1 MSAKEME
8 IKVDSFRKI
17 PNPYKEGPSSASQ
30 MYTAICDVKD
40 VPMELLSWM
49 ETNPRKQNTRSGVAK
64 KIRSSLVEGKDFH
77 LLNRGI
83 LLSAQ
88 DVSYNNYDSKMRL
101 IFSDPEY
108 HGNVDGGH
116 TLRIILENRDELE
129 YGQQYVKLEILTG
142 VEGIFEDL
150 AAARN
155 TSTQV
160 QDKSIANLRDYF
172 DLIKVTIKNEEFK
185 DRVYFME
192 NDDGDID
199 VGDILAI
206 LNLFNLDAYH
216 EMDSFPVV
224 SFSSRKKCIDNYI
237 HLYEK
242 FQNSREN
249 PYVKMKPIM
258 LDIFKLYD
266 FLEIKMFD
274 YYRAK
279 NPSGK
284 YGAISGVI
292 TPRNSQKKPNH
303 SPKQLKTKFYQ
314 ENMSHSSPNGFLFP
328 ILGSLRALL
337 TEEDGVYKW
346 THDPFLM
353 LDRVG
358 PDLVCT
364 TVERSR
370 TLGNDPVKVG
380 KDTGNWQTLY
390 MRVKFEAMSIKES

>member
-1 MSAKEME
+1 MKNTELE

-17 PNPYKEGPSSASQ
+17 PNPYKEGPSSVSQ
-30 MYTAICDVKD
+30 MFTAICDVKD
-40 VPMELLSWM
+40 LPEELLEWM
-49 ETNPRKQNTRSGVAK
+49 ETNPRKQNIRGGVAK
-64 KIRSSLVEGKDFH
+64 KIKTSLSESRDFH

-83 LLSAQ
+83 LLSAY
-88 DVSYNNYDSKMRL
+88 DVTYNNYDNKMKL
-101 IFSDPEY
+101 VFTDPEV

-116 TLRIILENRDELE
+116 TLRVILENRDELE
-129 YGQQYVKLEILTG
+129 DGVQYVKLEILTG

-172 DLIKVTIKNEEFK
+172 DLIKEVISTEEFE

-206 LNLFNLDAYH
+206 LNLFNIDAYPGM
-216 EMDSFPVV
+216 ESFPTV

-237 HLYEK
+237 NLYEK
-242 FQNSREN
+242 VQAGPEN
-249 PYVKMKPIM
+249 PYVKMKPVM
-258 LDIFKLYD
+258 VDIFKLYD
-266 FLEIKMFD
+266 FLESKMFD

-279 NPSGK
+279 NPAGK
-284 YGAISGVI
+284 YGAVSGVV
-292 TPRNSQKKPNH
+292 TPKDPRKMP
-303 SPKQLKTKFYQ
+303 KTKFYCK
-314 ENMSHSSPNGFLFP
+314 EISHGSPNGFLFP
-328 ILGSLRALL
+328 VLGALRALL
-337 TEEDGVYKW
+337 VEKNGKYEW
-346 THDPFLM
+346 THNPFDILEK
-353 LDRVG
+353 VG

-390 MRVKFEAMSIKES
+390 MRVMFEAMSAR

>member
-1 MSAKEME
+1 MNKGELE

-17 PNPYKEGPSSASQ
+17 PNPYKEGPSSGSQ
-30 MYTAICDVKD
+30 MYTAICDVKNI
-40 VPMELLSWM
+40 PEELLDWM
-49 ETNPRKQNTRSGVAK
+49 ETNPRKQNIRSGVAK
-64 KIRSSLVEGKDFH
+64 KIKVSLTEGKNFH
-77 LLNRGI
+77 LLNRGL

-88 DVSYNNYDSKMRL
+88 DVKYNNYDNTMKL
-101 IFSDPEY
+101 VFSDPEY
-108 HGNVDGGH
+108 HGDVDGGH
-116 TLRIILENRDELE
+116 TLRVILDNRDDLE
-129 YGQQYVKLEILTG
+129 PGQQYVKLEILTG
-142 VEGIFEDL
+142 IEGIFEDL

-172 DLIKVTIKNEEFK
+172 DLIKNVISTEEFK

-206 LNLFNLDAYH
+206 LNLFNIDAYH
-216 EMDSFPVV
+216 GMDNFPVV

-237 HLYEK
+237 SLYEK
-242 FQNSREN
+242 HQGGPEN
-249 PYVKMKPIM
+249 PYVKMKPVM
-258 LDIFKLYD
+258 VEIFKLYD
-266 FLEIKMFD
+266 FLETKMFD

-284 YGAISGVI
+284 YGAVSGVI
-292 TPRNSQKKPNH
+292 TSRDAK
-303 SPKQLKTKFYQ
+303 KQLKTKFYCR
-314 ENMSHSSPNGFLFP
+314 EMTHGSPNGFLFP
-328 ILGSLRALL
+328 VLGALRALL
-337 TEEDGVYKW
+337 IEKDGHYVW
-346 THDPFLM
+346 THDPFDI
-353 LDRVG
+353 LDKVG

-390 MRVKFEAMSIKES
+390 MRVMFEAMSMK

>member
-1 MSAKEME
+1 MDKRELE

-17 PNPYKEGPSSASQ
+17 PNPYKEGPGSVSQ

-40 VPMELLSWM
+40 LPEELLNWM
-49 ETNPRKQNTRSGVAK
+49 ETNPRKQNIRGGVAK
-64 KIRSSLVEGKDFH
+64 KIKASLLEGKDFH
-77 LLNRGI
+77 LLNRGL

-88 DVSYNNYDSKMRL
+88 DVTYNNYDNTMKL
-101 IFSDPEY
+101 VFSDSEV
-108 HGNVDGGH
+108 HGDVDGGH
-116 TLRIILENRDELE
+116 TLRVILDNREDLE
-129 YGQQYVKLEILTG
+129 YGAQYVKLEILTG
-142 VEGIFEDL
+142 IEGIFEDL

-172 DLIKVTIKNEEFK
+172 DLIKNAIFNEAFK

-206 LNLFNLDAYH
+206 LNLFNIDAYPGM
-216 EMDSFPVV
+216 ESFPVV
-224 SFSSRKKCIDNYI
+224 SFSSRKKCIDSYI
-237 HLYEK
+237 NLYEK
-242 FQNSREN
+242 YGDTPEN

-258 LDIFKLYD
+258 VEIFKLYD
-266 FLEIKMFD
+266 YLESKMYD

-284 YGAISGVI
+284 YGAVSGVI
-292 TPRNSQKKPNH
+292 TPKDAR
-303 SPKQLKTKFYQ
+303 KQLKTKFYCDVI
-314 ENMSHSSPNGFLFP
+314 SHGSPNGFLFP
-328 ILGSLRALL
+328 VLGALRALL
-337 TEEDGVYKW
+337 KEENGRYVW
-346 THDPFLM
+346 TKDPFQI

-364 TVERSR
+364 TIERSR

-390 MRVKFEAMSIKES
+390 MRVMFETMCMG

>member
-1 MSAKEME
+1 MNKRELE

-17 PNPYKEGPSSASQ
+17 PNPYKEGPSSVSQ

-40 VPMELLSWM
+40 IPEALLEWM
-49 ETNPRKQNTRSGVAK
+49 ETNPRKQNIRGGVAK
-64 KIRSSLVEGKDFH
+64 KIKASLTEGRDFH
-77 LLNRGI
+77 LLNRGL

-88 DVSYNNYDSKMRL
+88 DVTYNNYDNTMRL
-101 IFSDPEY
+101 VFAEPEF

-116 TLRIILENRDELE
+116 TLRVILDNREDLE
-129 YGQQYVKLEILTG
+129 RGQQYVKLEILTG

-172 DLIKVTIKNEEFK
+172 DLIKNAISNEDFK

-206 LNLFNLDAYH
+206 LNLFNIDAYPGM
-216 EMDSFPVV
+216 ESFPVV
-224 SFSSRKKCIDNYI
+224 SFSSRKKCIDSYI
-237 HLYEK
+237 NLYEK
-242 FQNSREN
+242 YGDTPEN

-258 LDIFKLYD
+258 VEIFKLYD
-266 FLEIKMFD
+266 FLETKMLD
-274 YYRAK
+274 YYRVK
-279 NPSGK
+279 NPAGK
-284 YGAISGVI
+284 YGAVSGVI
-292 TPRNSQKKPNH
+292 TSKDARR
-303 SPKQLKTKFYQ
+303 QLKTKFYCN
-314 ENMSHSSPNGFLFP
+314 EMTHGSPNGFLFP
-328 ILGSLRALL
+328 VLGALRALL
-337 TEEDGVYKW
+337 REKDGYYVW
-346 THDPFLM
+346 TRDPFEV
-353 LDRVG
+353 LDKVG
-358 PDLVCT
+358 PELVCT

-390 MRVKFEAMSIKES
+390 MLVMVNAMNIA

>member
-1 MSAKEME
+1 MKNTELE

-17 PNPYKEGPSSASQ
+17 PNPYKEGPGSASQ
-30 MYTAICDVKD
+30 MFTAICDVKD
-40 VPMELLSWM
+40 LPEELLEWM
-49 ETNPRKQNTRSGVAK
+49 ETNPRKQNIRGGVAK
-64 KIRSSLVEGKDFH
+64 KIKTSLSESRDFH

-83 LLSAQ
+83 LLSAY
-88 DVSYNNYDSKMRL
+88 DVTYNNYDNKMKL
-101 IFSDPEY
+101 VFTDPEV

-116 TLRIILENRDELE
+116 TLRVILENRDELE
-129 YGQQYVKLEILTG
+129 DGIQYVKLEILTG

-172 DLIKVTIKNEEFK
+172 DLIKEVISTEEFE

-206 LNLFNLDAYH
+206 LNLFNIDAYPGM
-216 EMDSFPVV
+216 ESFPTV

-237 HLYEK
+237 NLYEK
-242 FQNSREN
+242 VQAGPEN
-249 PYVKMKPIM
+249 PYVKMKPVM
-258 LDIFKLYD
+258 VDIFKLYD
-266 FLEIKMFD
+266 FLESKMFD

-279 NPSGK
+279 NPAGK
-284 YGAISGVI
+284 YGAVSGVV
-292 TPRNSQKKPNH
+292 TPKDPRKMP
-303 SPKQLKTKFYQ
+303 KTKFYCK
-314 ENMSHSSPNGFLFP
+314 EISHGSPNGFLFP
-328 ILGSLRALL
+328 VLGALRALL
-337 TEEDGVYKW
+337 VEKDGKYEW
-346 THDPFLM
+346 THNPFDILEK
-353 LDRVG
+353 VG

-390 MRVKFEAMSIKES
+390 MRVMFEAMSAR

>member
-1 MSAKEME
+1 MDKRGFE

-17 PNPYKEGPSSASQ
+17 PNPYKGAPSGDSQ
-30 MYTAICDVKD
+30 MYTAICDVKNL
-40 VPMELLSWM
+40 PIELLDWM
-49 ETNPRKQNTRSGVAK
+49 ETNPRKQNIRSGVAK
-64 KIRSSLVEGKDFH
+64 KIKTSPLENRDFH
-77 LLNRGI
+77 LLNRG
-83 LLSAQ
+83 LLFSAQ
-88 DVSYNNYDSKMRL
+88 DVTYNNYDNTMKL
-101 IFSDPEY
+101 VFSDPEF

-116 TLRIILENRDELE
+116 TLRVILENRDDLE

-172 DLIKVTIKNEEFK
+172 DLIKGAISAEAFQN
-185 DRVYFME
+185 RVYFME

-199 VGDILAI
+199 VGDLLAI
-206 LNLFNLDAYH
+206 LNLFNIDSYH
-216 EMDSFPVV
+216 EMESFPVM
-224 SFSSRKKCIDNYI
+224 SFSSRKRCIDSYI
-237 HLYEK
+237 NLYEK
-242 FQNSREN
+242 FHDSPEN
-249 PYVKMKPIM
+249 PYVKMKPVM
-258 LDIFKLYD
+258 VEIFRLYD
-266 FLEIKMFD
+266 YLESKMFD
-274 YYRAK
+274 YYRVK

-284 YGAISGVI
+284 YGSVSGVI
-292 TPRNSQKKPNH
+292 TPKDAKR
-303 SPKQLKTKFYQ
+303 QLQTKLYQ
-314 ENMSHSSPNGFLFP
+314 NEIRHGSPNGFLFP

-337 TEEDGVYKW
+337 VEKDGRYAW
-346 THDPFLM
+346 THDPFDI
-353 LDRVG
+353 LDRAG

-390 MRVKFEAMSIKES
+390 MRVKFETMML

>member
-1 MSAKEME
+1 M
-8 IKVDSFRKI
+8 
-17 PNPYKEGPSSASQ
+17 
-30 MYTAICDVKD
+30 
-40 VPMELLSWM
+40 
-49 ETNPRKQNTRSGVAK
+49 
-64 KIRSSLVEGKDFH
+64 
-77 LLNRGI
+77 
-83 LLSAQ
+83 
-88 DVSYNNYDSKMRL
+88 
-101 IFSDPEY
+101 
-108 HGNVDGGH
+108 
-116 TLRIILENRDELE
+116 
-129 YGQQYVKLEILTG
+129 TG

-172 DLIKVTIKNEEFK
+172 DLIKDVISTEEFK

-206 LNLFNLDAYH
+206 LNLFNIDADH
-216 EMDSFPVV
+216 GMDGFPVV

-237 HLYEK
+237 SLYEK
-242 FQNSREN
+242 LQNSPEN
-249 PYVKMKPIM
+249 PYVKMRPVM
-258 LDIFKLYD
+258 VEIFKLYD
-266 FLEIKMFD
+266 FLETKMYD

-284 YGAISGVI
+284 YGAVSGVV
-292 TPRNSQKKPNH
+292 TPRDAKK
-303 SPKQLKTKFYQ
+303 KFKTKFYCS
-314 ENMSHSSPNGFLFP
+314 EMTHGSPNGFLFP
-328 ILGSLRALL
+328 VLGALRALL
-337 TEEDGVYKW
+337 VEKDGRYVW
-346 THDPFLM
+346 THNPFDI
-353 LDRVG
+353 LDKVG

-390 MRVKFEAMSIKES
+390 MRVMFEAMSIK

>member
-1 MSAKEME
+1 MNTKELE

-17 PNPYKEGPSSASQ
+17 PNPYKEGPSSVSQ
-30 MYTAICDVKD
+30 MYAAICDVKD
-40 VPMELLSWM
+40 LPEELLSWM
-49 ETNPRKQNTRSGVAK
+49 ETNPRKQNIRGGVAK
-64 KIRSSLVEGKDFH
+64 KIKASLTEGKDFH

-83 LLSAQ
+83 LFSAQ
-88 DVSYNNYDSKMRL
+88 DVTYNNYDNKMKL
-101 IFSDPEY
+101 VFSDPEY

-116 TLRIILENRDELE
+116 TLRVILDNRDELE
-129 YGQQYVKLEILTG
+129 SGQQYVKLEILTG

-172 DLIKVTIKNEEFK
+172 DLIKDTISTEAFK

-206 LNLFNLDAYH
+206 LNLFNIDTYH

-237 HLYEK
+237 KTYEEL
-242 FQNSREN
+242 QDNPEN

-258 LDIFKLYD
+258 IDIFKLYD
-266 FLEIKMFD
+266 FLERKMFD
-274 YYRAK
+274 FYRVK

-284 YGAISGVI
+284 YGAVSGVI
-292 TPRNSQKKPNH
+292 TPKDSK
-303 SPKQLKTKFYQ
+303 KQLTTKFYQ
-314 ENMSHSSPNGFLFP
+314 DSMSHGSPNGFIFP

-337 TEEDGVYKW
+337 VEKDGVYSW
-346 THDPFLM
+346 ICNPFDM
-353 LDRVG
+353 LEKIG
-358 PDLVCT
+358 PELVCT
-364 TVERSR
+364 TVDRSR
-370 TLGNDPVKVG
+370 TLGNNPAQVG

-390 MRVKFEAMSIKES
+390 MRVKFEAMSMK

>member
-1 MSAKEME
+1 MNKKELE

-40 VPMELLSWM
+40 IPEDFLDWM
-49 ETNPRKQNTRSGVAK
+49 ETNPRKQNIRGGVAK
-64 KIRSSLVEGKDFH
+64 KIKASLSEGKDFH

-83 LLSAQ
+83 LLSAY
-88 DVSYNNYDSKMRL
+88 DVTYNNYDNKMKL
-101 IFSDPEY
+101 VFVDPEY

-116 TLRIILENRDELE
+116 TLRVILENRDELE

-172 DLIKVTIKNEEFK
+172 DLIKDVISTEAFK

-206 LNLFNLDAYH
+206 LNLFNIDAH
-216 EMDSFPVV
+216 PGMDSFPTV

-237 HLYEK
+237 SLYEK
-242 FQNSREN
+242 LQDSPEN

-258 LDIFKLYD
+258 IDIFKLYD
-266 FLEIKMFD
+266 HLESKMFD

-279 NPSGK
+279 NPAGK
-284 YGAISGVI
+284 YGAVSGVI
-292 TPRNSQKKPNH
+292 TPKDNKKMP
-303 SPKQLKTKFYQ
+303 KTKFYCD
-314 ENMSHSSPNGFLFP
+314 EISHGSPNGFLFP
-328 ILGSLRALL
+328 VLGALRALVK
-337 TEEDGVYKW
+337 EENGKYTW
-346 THDPFLM
+346 THNPFQI
-353 LDRVG
+353 LDKVG

-390 MRVKFEAMSIKES
+390 MRVMFEALSTR

>member
-1 MSAKEME
+1 MNTKELE

-17 PNPYKEGPSSASQ
+17 PNPYKEGPSSSSQ
-30 MYTAICDVKD
+30 MYAAICDVKEI
-40 VPMELLSWM
+40 PEELLSWM
-49 ETNPRKQNTRSGVAK
+49 ETNPRKQNIRSGVAK
-64 KIRSSLVEGKDFH
+64 KIKASLMEGKDFH

-88 DVSYNNYDSKMRL
+88 DVTYNNYDNRMKL
-101 IFSDPEY
+101 VFSDPEY

-116 TLRIILENRDELE
+116 TLRVILDNRDELDP
-129 YGQQYVKLEILTG
+129 GQQYVKLEILTG
-142 VEGIFEDL
+142 VQGIFEDL

-172 DLIKVTIKNEEFK
+172 DLIKKVIAEEDFK

-206 LNLFNLDAYH
+206 LNLFNIDAYH
-216 EMDSFPVV
+216 EMESFPVV

-237 HLYEK
+237 NQYESQK
-242 FQNSREN
+242 DSPEN

-258 LDIFKLYD
+258 IDIFKLYD
-266 FLEIKMFD
+266 FLESKMFD
-274 YYRAK
+274 FYRAK

-284 YGAISGVI
+284 YGAVSGVI
-292 TPRNSQKKPNH
+292 TPKDSKK
-303 SPKQLKTKFYQ
+303 LKTKFYAKDL
-314 ENMSHSSPNGFLFP
+314 SHGSPNGFIFP

-337 TEEDGVYKW
+337 EEKDGVFSW
-346 THDPFLM
+346 CCNPFEILEK
-353 LDRVG
+353 VG
-358 PDLVCT
+358 PELVCT
-364 TVERSR
+364 TVDRSR
-370 TLGNDPVKVG
+370 TLGNNPAQVG

-390 MRVKFEAMSIKES
+390 MRVKFEAMLSK

>member
-1 MSAKEME
+1 MSKTEFE

-17 PNPYKEGPSSASQ
+17 PNPYKEGPNSVSE
-30 MYTAICDVKD
+30 MYTAICDVQEI
-40 VPMELLSWM
+40 PERLLEWM
-49 ETNPRKQNTRSGVAK
+49 ETNPRKQNIRGGVAK
-64 KIRSSLVEGKDFH
+64 KIKSSLIEGKDFH

-88 DVSYNNYDSKMRL
+88 DVSYNNYDNIMKL
-101 IFSDPEY
+101 VFSDPEY

-116 TLRIILENRDELE
+116 TLRVILENRDELE
-129 YGQQYVKLEILTG
+129 AGQQYVKLEILTG
-142 VEGIFEDL
+142 VEAIFEDL

-172 DLIKVTIKNEEFK
+172 DLIKNAIASEPFK
-185 DRVYFME
+185 DNVYFME
-192 NDDGDID
+192 NDNGDID

-206 LNLFNLDAYH
+206 LNLFNIDTYH

-237 HLYEK
+237 GLFEK
-242 FQNSREN
+242 FQDNAEN

-258 LDIFKLYD
+258 IDIFKLYD
-266 FLEIKMFD
+266 YLETKMYE

-284 YGAISGVI
+284 YGSVSGVI
-292 TPRNSQKKPNH
+292 TQKESK
-303 SPKQLKTKFYQ
+303 KDLTTKFYQ
-314 ENMSHSSPNGFLFP
+314 TLLTHRSPNGFIFP

-337 TEEDGVYKW
+337 VEEDGAYKW
-346 THDPFLM
+346 VCDPFAV
-353 LDRVG
+353 LDKVG

-364 TVERSR
+364 TVDRSR
-370 TLGNDPVKVG
+370 TLGNNPSQVG
-380 KDTGNWQTLY
+380 KDSGNWQTLY
-390 MRVKFEAMSIKES
+390 MRVKFEAMSMK